1 MTREEMVSTLATL
14 PMKQVLIPI
23 GKALNH
29 GAFGFDYLKDERTKT
44 RPALAKYLVDKYYE
58 EGFPKKNKGLALIE
72 TFKAPP
78 YYLDLEKKYKANFG
92 TAPRLPLP
100 KEPAS
105 TDPRETGAPT
115 NPNTPQQPT
124 QKAGESRPTPP
135 TPRAGQMQ
143 LLTEALATFIPEAV
157 SHEEVKEMIELALNG
172 RDKEKIYIAQAPDG
186 KPVRTEGHVHKC
198 FERVAKC
205 AQLRQNVLLVGP
217 AGSGKTTLAGQVAK
231 ALGLR
236 FGYISLSGG
245 ISENNLTGW
254 LLPIEAG
261 GQFSYVPAQFVD
273 FVENGGLY
281 LLDDIGCAAPDV
293 LAVLNAGL
301 ANRKM
306 FLPQRTGN
314 EALNFHKD
322 FTCIGATNQTH
333 GDINYTAQERMSA
346 EMLDRFCASTVKVDY
361 DSRLENKIIHPDVL
375 LWGKEIRLIIKR
387 NKLERIMST
396 RAMLEFSRQT
406 DAYKWDA
413 KEWEES
419 YFSTWT
425 PEELDKVKAYRK
437 ETE

>member
-1 MTREEMVSTLATL
+1 MTDKEMIATLESL
-14 PMKQVLIPI
+14 PMKTVLIPI
-23 GKALNH
+23 GKQLNH
-29 GAFGFDYLKDERTKT
+29 GTFGFDYLKDKRTKT
-44 RPALAKYLVDKYYE
+44 RPALARYLVHQYYLPE
-58 EGFPKKNKGLALIE
+58 TNGGRALIE
-72 TFKAPP
+72 TFKAHP
-78 YYLDLEKKYKANFG
+78 YNIDLEERYL
-92 TAPRLPLP
+92 RLP
-100 KEPAS
+100 KPAS
-105 TDPRETGAPT
+105 TDPRPTGAPT
-115 NPNTPQQPT
+115 NPTADPQPNPQETPQ
-124 QKAGESRPTPP
+124 AGESRPPTPP
-135 TPRAGQMQ
+135 KRGGQIE
-143 LLTEALATFIPEAV
+143 LLSEALMNFIPEAV
-157 SHEEVKEMIELALNG
+157 TTEQVADMIELALNG
-172 RDKEKIYIAQAPDG
+172 REKEKIYIAQAPDG
-186 KPVRTEGHVHKC
+186 RPVKTEGKTHKC
-198 FERVAKC
+198 FEKVAKC
-205 AQLRQNVLLVGP
+205 SQLRQNVLLVGP
-217 AGSGKTTLAGQVAK
+217 AGSGKTTLAGQVAE

-314 EALNFHKD
+314 EALEFHKD
-322 FTCIGATNQTH
+322 FACIGATNQTH

-346 EMLDRFCASTVKVDY
+346 EMLDRFCASTIKIDY
-361 DSRLENKIIHPDVL
+361 DPSLEKKIINPDVL
-375 LWGKEIRLIIKR
+375 LWAKEIRLIIKR

-396 RAMLEFSRQT
+396 RAMIEFSRQAE
-406 DAYKWDA
+406 AYQWNA

-437 ETE
+437 ETGE

>member
-1 MTREEMVSTLATL
+1 MTREEMIATLETL
-14 PMKQVLIPI
+14 PMKPVLIPM
-23 GKALNH
+23 GKHLNH
-29 GAFGFDYLKDERTKT
+29 GTFGFDYLKDPRTKT
-44 RPALAKYLVDKYYE
+44 RPALAKYLVDSYFRRE
-58 EGFPKKNKGLALIE
+58 TNGGRFIIE
-72 TFKAPP
+72 AFKQHP
-78 YYLDLEKKYKANFG
+78 YNIDLEEKYL
-92 TAPRLPLP
+92 RLP
-100 KEPAS
+100 KPAS
-105 TDPRETGAPT
+105 TDPLPTGAPA
-115 NPNTPQQPT
+115 NPTTPQRSAPQTP
-124 QKAGESRPTPP
+124 QAGESRPP
-135 TPRAGQMQ
+135 TPRPNGQIE
-143 LLTEALATFIPEAV
+143 LLSEALMNFIPEAV
-157 SHEEVKEMIELALNG
+157 TTEQVADMIEIALNG
-172 RDKEKIYIAQAPDG
+172 REKEKIYIAQAPDG
-186 KPVRTEGHVHKC
+186 RPVKTEGNTHKC
-198 FERVAKC
+198 FEKVAKC
-205 AQLRQNVLLVGP
+205 SQLRQNVLLVGP

-314 EALNFHKD
+314 EALEFHKD
-322 FTCIGATNQTH
+322 FACIGATNQTH

-346 EMLDRFCASTVKVDY
+346 EMLDRFCASTIKVDY
-361 DSRLENKIIHPDVL
+361 DPNLEKKIINPDVL
-375 LWGKEIRLIIKR
+375 LWAKEIRLIIKR

-396 RAMLEFSRQT
+396 RAMIEFSRQAE
-406 DAYKWDA
+406 AYQWNA

-437 ETE
+437 ETGE

>member
-1 MTREEMVSTLATL
+1 MTREEMIATLETL
-14 PMKQVLIPI
+14 PMKPVLIPM
-23 GKALNH
+23 GKHLNH
-29 GAFGFDYLKDERTKT
+29 GTFGFDYLKDPRTKT
-44 RPALAKYLVDKYYE
+44 RPALAKYLVDSYFRRE
-58 EGFPKKNKGLALIE
+58 TNGGRFIIE
-72 TFKAPP
+72 AFKQHP
-78 YYLDLEKKYKANFG
+78 YNIDLEEKFL
-92 TAPRLPLP
+92 RLP
-100 KEPAS
+100 KPAS
-105 TDPRETGAPT
+105 TDPLPTGTPANPT
-115 NPNTPQQPT
+115 TPQQSAPPT
-124 QKAGESRPTPP
+124 PQAGESRPP
-135 TPRAGQMQ
+135 TSPKRGGQIE
-143 LLTEALATFIPEAV
+143 LLSEALMNFIPEAV
-157 SHEEVKEMIELALNG
+157 TTEQVGDMIELALNS
-172 RDKEKIYIAQAPDG
+172 REKEKIYIAQAPDG
-186 KPVRTEGHVHKC
+186 RPVKTEGNTHKC
-198 FERVAKC
+198 FEKVAKC
-205 AQLRQNVLLVGP
+205 SQLRQNVLLVGP

-261 GQFSYVPAQFVD
+261 GKFSYVPAQFVD

-314 EALNFHKD
+314 EALEFHKD
-322 FTCIGATNQTH
+322 FACIGATNQTH

-361 DSRLENKIIHPDVL
+361 DPTLEKKIINPDVL

-396 RAMLEFSRQT
+396 RAMIEFSRQAE
-406 DAYKWDA
+406 AYQWNA

-419 YFSTWT
+419 YFSTWA
-425 PEELDKVKAYRK
+425 PEEMDKVKAYRK
-437 ETE
+437 EAE